1 MTGRISN
8 AGLLIAIAFLIPVII
23 ELRTLLAFFGINLS
37 VAETII
43 IGAIVITAVVLWRNY
58 PQRSV
63 PDSE

>member
-1 MTGRISN
+1 MTGKISN

-37 VAETII
+37 TAGTII
-43 IGAIVITAVVLWRNY
+43 IGAIAITAVVLWLNY
-58 PQRSV
+58 PQQSV